1 MKVVKCTQCGAKVQ
15 KAEDGSYV
23 CEYCGSV
30 IELEPAQ
37 SAEAQTAA
45 SQAVAAI
52 ESAPSAAGAS
62 AGVQKPAFDP
72 TITYTKTGERYVPH
86 QKKKQKWL
94 AIVLCVTFGYL
105 GAHRFYEGKKRSGIV
120 YLCSLGLLFFGVI
133 YDFIQLLSRPE
144 YY

>member
-30 IELEPAQ
+30 MQLD
-37 SAEAQTAA
+37 EATSPSTAA
-45 SQAVAAI
+45 T
-52 ESAPSAAGAS
+52 ESATVAPVAQ
-62 AGVQKPAFDP
+62 QKPVYDP
-72 TITYTKTGERYVPH
+72 TVTYTKTGERYVPH